1 MTHTQRLSI
10 SWSNRHQ
17 TLFNSA
23 LLDALDS
30 GRLVITPD
38 GGFELSPDFFD
49 QAMTRDFLDCI
60 PPDSLREMIQA
71 WLDKRK

>member
-38 GGFELSPDFFD
+38 GGFELSPVFFD
-49 QAMTRDFLDCI
+49 HASAKDFLDKI
-60 PPDSLREMIQA
+60 PEDDLKEMIQV
-71 WLDKRK
+71 WVDKRK